1 MNKLLIATLIG
12 TISATM
18 SLAATDAV
26 AQTAQTE
33 QSTHPTHPTPAKKKT
48 GKAPAPKHRLVKR
61 KPHETTA
68 KADPV
73 PVGSVEWHCDEGLT
87 FDLKGDM
94 KRDQIVTV
102 HWANKNYNL
111 PREKTT
117 TGADR
122 FYDAATGLDLV
133 VMPTKAMLLSD
144 QDGSRLADECKTAD
158 MVQGSPAPTQS
169 NALKGD

>member
-12 TISATM
+12 TMTATM

-33 QSTHPTHPTPAKKKT
+33 PSTHATTPAKKKT

-61 KPHETTA
+61 KPRETTA
-68 KADPV
+68 KADPI
-73 PVGSVEWHCDEGLT
+73 PVGSVEWQCNEGLT
-87 FDLKGDM
+87 FNLKGDM
-94 KRDQIVTV
+94 KRDRIVTV
-102 HWANKNYNL
+102 HWANKNYDL
-111 PREKTT
+111 PRETTT

-133 VMPTKAMLLSD
+133 VIPTKAMLFSD
-144 QDGSRLADECKTAD
+144 HDGSRLADECKTAD
-158 MVQGSPAPTQS
+158 MVQGVPAPTQS